1 MAADVGLVGVGLNG
15 PGLPSAAALFSMAP
29 PVGLIRSALS
39 GSSAAA
45 GLILGASAAS
55 QVVLPAVSFGGVVSG
70 TLAIQT
76 NATGGSHTGFAAS
89 LASALENEASGKPGE
104 VSGSPPASSTE
115 TPVSDSSP
123 AAPAPDSQRQGN
135 YRPQWVLPPS
145 KPMAPPGAPALA
157 PSGPSADE
165 EEAMDLGG
173 DDQEARREIEELI
186 KRLQAEGPLLG
197 GVPYSFSRWI
207 KGLYDR
213 HERQSLTNDGY
224 GPCVSWV
231 LGINR
236 ALLDSQAD
244 GVYVKAE
251 GVIWTIASLSPVAWG
266 NHVGVRITVTID
278 GETRSFY
285 MDNGWLGGEDHIFFV
300 DDVPSHYSNE
310 LPLAPWE

>member
-1 MAADVGLVGVGLNG
+1 
-15 PGLPSAAALFSMAP
+15 MAP
-29 PVGLIRSALS
+29 T
-39 GSSAAA
+39 
-45 GLILGASAAS
+45 
-55 QVVLPAVSFGGVVSG
+55 GV
-70 TLAIQT
+70 
-76 NATGGSHTGFAAS
+76 
-89 LASALENEASGKPGE
+89 
-104 VSGSPPASSTE
+104 PPWASS
-115 TPVSDSSP
+115 
-123 AAPAPDSQRQGN
+123 
-135 YRPQWVLPPS
+135 
-145 KPMAPPGAPALA
+145 
-157 PSGPSADE
+157 GPCSDE

-173 DDQEARREIEELI
+173 VDQEARREIEELI
-186 KRLQAEGPLLG
+186 KRLQTEGPVAG

-266 NHVGVRITVTID
+266 NHVGVRITVTIN

-285 MDNGWLGGEDHIFFV
+285 MDNGWLGGDDHIFFV